1 MTPARC
7 RRSRS
12 MFALLGVVVGAI
24 LLAGSG
30 AGCIAKGADEAS
42 FAELM
47 PACHDIAP
55 ITRLLVALIGGVD
68 DDWRSGIESG
78 LARQLAACGV
88 HATLLAPE
96 HLELAFIDRA
106 RRTAEQ
112 IQASAMLTIECKR
125 SEAFEDKTTTRST
138 LTFELMVIERRS
150 SKVVWRVE
158 SKLTLAS
165 YPSTSDSAT
174 AARFA
179 ASIVSRLQA
188 DQVLTGC
195 PAPSKAPAAHAAL
208 QPCEQRRERLQREA
222 SAIADP
228 TPPCRR

>member
-1 MTPARC
+1 MTSARC
-7 RRSRS
+7 TRSRS
-12 MFALLGVVVGAI
+12 MFALLGAVVGAI

-30 AGCIAKGADEAS
+30 AGCVAQGADKAT
-42 FAELM
+42 FAPMM
-47 PACHDIAP
+47 PTRHDIAP
-55 ITRLLVALIGGVD
+55 ITRLVVALIGGID

-78 LARQLAACGV
+78 LAQELTACGV
-88 HATLLAPE
+88 HATALAPE
-96 HLELAFIDRA
+96 RLELAFIDRA

-112 IQASAMLTIECKR
+112 VRASAMLTIECKR
-125 SEAFEDKTTTRST
+125 SEAFEDKSTTRST
-138 LTFELMVIERRS
+138 LTFELMMIEPRS

-165 YPSTSDSAT
+165 APSTSDSAT

-195 PAPSKAPAAHAAL
+195 PAPSKAPAAQAAL
-208 QPCEQRRERLQREA
+208 QPCEQRRERLQRDA
-222 SAIADP
+222 STDP

>member
-7 RRSRS
+7 TRSRPTV
-12 MFALLGVVVGAI
+12 ALPGVVVGAL

-30 AGCIAKGADEAS
+30 AGCIAKGVDDAS

-47 PACHDIAP
+47 PARHDIAP

-88 HATLLAPE
+88 HATVLAPRR
-96 HLELAFIDRA
+96 LELAFIDRA

-125 SEAFEDKTTTRST
+125 SDAFEDNATTRST
-138 LTFELMVIERRS
+138 QTFELMVIEPAS

-165 YPSTSDSAT
+165 YPSTDDSAT

-188 DQVLTGC
+188 DRILTGC
-195 PAPSKAPAAHAAL
+195 PAPSQAPTAHAARK
-208 QPCEQRRERLQREA
+208 PRERLQREA

-228 TPPCRR
+228 TPPGRR

>member
-1 MTPARC
+1 MTAARC
-7 RRSRS
+7 ARSRS
-12 MFALLGVVVGAI
+12 VFALLGVVVGAI

-30 AGCIAKGADEAS
+30 AGCIAEGAGEAT
-42 FAELM
+42 FAPMM
-47 PACHDIAP
+47 PARHDIAP
-55 ITRLLVALIGGVD
+55 ITHLLVALIGGVD

-78 LARQLAACGV
+78 LARQIVACGV
-88 HATLLAPE
+88 RSTVLTPE
-96 HLELAFIDRA
+96 RLELAFLDRA

-125 SEAFEDKTTTRST
+125 SEAFEDTTTTTTRRA
-138 LTFELMVIERRS
+138 LIFELMVIEPRS
-150 SKVVWRVE
+150 SEVVWRVE

-165 YPSTSDSAT
+165 HPSTSDSAT

-195 PAPSKAPAAHAAL
+195 PAPSKDRTAHAAL
-208 QPCEQRRERLQREA
+208 PPCERLRREA

-228 TPPCRR
+228 EQPCRR